1 MPRCWRFSGGVF
13 VAKAFLVLP
22 SATADEHSAN
32 PLVLELSLNR
42 EVEPVL
48 AAYIDEGL
56 ADAASRH
63 AALVLITMDTPGGLG
78 ESMKDM
84 IQHILASPVPVA
96 VYVSPTG
103 ARGAS
108 AGFFILLSADIAAMA
123 PATHTGAASPVV
135 AIGGFQLQIDETM
148 RRKMFNDTTAFLRSY
163 TEKRGRN
170 PTLAETAVTDA
181 KAFTEKEALDGKLI
195 DLIASSPEDLLR
207 QLDGRTI
214 TRFDGTKMV
223 LSLKNPVTA
232 PFELSARQS
241 FLARIVEPDVFFVLL
256 MVGVLGLYTEF
267 THPGMI
273 APGVIG
279 GICAVLALYAMH
291 ILPVNF
297 AGVLLILLALALFIL
312 EAKFTS
318 HGVLAIGGIVSMVLG
333 AMFLIRSPLTSG
345 GVSLGCRTGCDT
357 PVRAHHYISD
367 AACTALAFMEIDDG
381 KGRADWRRGNCH
393 LRAGR
398 WRGRN
403 DSRSWRALAGRF
415 PASGAG
421 REAGASSQRRGSE
434 AVRRAGG
441 SGSHGKQV
449 ECVYVREGRHGD
461 KSSWGS
467 VIYRNYSDL
476 DLEFALHHQGMG
488 TRCSS
493 AVGTIIARS

>member
-1 MPRCWRFSGGVF
+1 MSAYGLVQKFFRSRVWPACALTIVSGLFIAAV
-13 VAKAFLVLP
+13 VLLLP
-22 SATADEHSAN
+22 SATADEHSTN
-32 PLVLELSLNR
+32 PLVLELKLDR
-42 EVEPVL
+42 EVEPIL
-48 AAYIDEGL
+48 ATYIDEGL
-56 ADAASRH
+56 AEAANRH
-63 AALVLITMDTPGGLG
+63 ASLVLITMDTPGGLG

-135 AIGGFQLQIDETM
+135 IVGGFQMQIDETM

-163 TEKRGRN
+163 SEKRGRN

-181 KAFTEKEALDGKLI
+181 KAFTEKEALEGKLI
-195 DLIASSPEDLLR
+195 DLIAATPEDLLH

-214 TRFDGTKMV
+214 TRFDGTKTV
-223 LSLKNPVTA
+223 LALKNATTA
-232 PFELSARQS
+232 VFQLSARQS

-256 MVGVLGLYTEF
+256 ILGVLGLYTEF
-267 THPGMI
+267 THPGMV

-318 HGVLAIGGIVSMVLG
+318 HGVLALGGIVSMILG

-345 GVSLGCRTGCDT
+345 GVSLG
-357 PVRAHHYISD
+357 V
-367 AACTALAFMEIDDG
+367 ALSATLPFALITVFLM
-381 KGRADWRRGNCH
+381 RLV
-393 LRAGR
+393 LR
-398 WRGRN
+398 
-403 DSRSWRALAGRF
+403 SRSWKSTTGREELIGEEGI
-415 PASGAG
+415 AISGLGAG
-421 REAGASSQRRGSE
+421 AEGMIRVHGELWQAVSPRAVSEGKSVRVRSVEGLKLHVEPEEA
-434 AVRRAGG
+434 AVAEN
-441 SGSHGKQV
+441 K
-449 ECVYVREGRHGD
+449 
-461 KSSWGS
+461 
-467 VIYRNYSDL
+467 
-476 DLEFALHHQGMG
+476 
-488 TRCSS
+488 
-493 AVGTIIARS
+493 